1 MTTKHSP
8 PRDSIAVIY
17 AVLNF
22 LVGKDSESQTSVLY
36 AGNMSYAHQQR
47 LRDRLEKLGMVIV
60 DRQTKRWAITNKGV
74 ALRDAINMKWPAVSH
89 SPRTAG
95 RDWTYGLVITYSTK
109 GKTAVECC
117 LAVSRLRHP

>member
-22 LVGKDSESQTSVLY
+22 LVGKDSESQTSVMY

-47 LRDRLEKLGMVIV
+47 MRDRLEKIGMVIV

-74 ALRDAINMKWPAVSH
+74 ALRDAIKVVLDMME
-89 SPRTAG
+89 SPRKYPYTDE
-95 RDWTYGLVITYSTK
+95 RYLP
-109 GKTAVECC
+109 
-117 LAVSRLRHP
+117 L